1 MKKIFF
7 GFILSLIL
15 VPVIGFCS
23 PLELKSFSNFDA
35 DLLEL
40 IDVNGNLVN
49 LRDPIYSIT
58 SDGVFFN
65 VRVSSVFGNNNEHN
79 FKIKIPEQL
88 KLVYGD
94 SDNYKTSD
102 YIHFE
107 FTADD
112 LQQLYG
118 GSADLRKIIKEFE
131 SRKIKR
137 GCVLP
142 SGEDG
147 YQFFKCFT
155 QTTEYIFSFSI
166 NGPESCRVLDD
177 CHLPSFRSIPRAERK
192 GICREMSGC
201 LEQ

>member
-1 MKKIFF
+1 MKKVIFSLF
-7 GFILSLIL
+7 LSLIL
-15 VPVIGFCS
+15 IPAISFSS

-40 IDVNGNLVN
+40 IDVNGNLIN
-49 LRDPIYSIT
+49 LQDPIYSIT
-58 SDGVFFN
+58 SDGDFFN
-65 VRVSSVFGNNNEHN
+65 VRAFAAFGNDQYN
-79 FKIKIPEQL
+79 FKIKIPEAL
-88 KLVYGD
+88 KLVYSE

-118 GSADLRKIIKEFE
+118 GSATISEKIEEFE

-155 QTTEYIFSFSI
+155 QSTEYIFSFSI
-166 NGPESCRVLDD
+166 KGPESCRILEG
-177 CHLPSFRSIPRAERK
+177 CYLPSFRSVPRKETK

-201 LEQ
+201 FGY